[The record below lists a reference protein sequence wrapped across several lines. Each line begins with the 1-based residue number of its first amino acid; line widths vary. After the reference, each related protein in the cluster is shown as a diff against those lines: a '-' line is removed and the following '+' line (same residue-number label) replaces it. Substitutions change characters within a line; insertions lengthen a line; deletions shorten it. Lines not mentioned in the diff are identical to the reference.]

1 MTFGV
6 ARGVSQRPSQRNLGS
21 RADPSPSLRRKSFL
35 LHLVAALDPRQRKH
49 LSLMFLRQLQRVKP
63 AAVSF
68 KPLPR
73 RPAGLRPKGFSRKK
87 QETDRSDDHSAP
99 ERDLVGSKEGV
110 FLFGRNFRTYG
121 TPRARDFAPGCAK
134 GALGAD
140 FRTSGSLR
148 EAPDALGLSRCEILP
163 PYHIPQFF
171 VPVSF
176 SNVSYV
182 S

>member
-21 RADPSPSLRRKSFL
+21 RTDPSPSLRRNSFP

-73 RPAGLRPKGFSRKK
+73 RPDGLRPQGFSRKK
-87 QETDRSDDHSAP
+87 QETDRSDHHSAP
-99 ERDLVGSKEGV
+99 ERALVGSKEGV
-110 FLFGRNFRTYG
+110 FRLGRNFRAYD
-121 TPRARDFAPGCAK
+121 TPRARDFSPGCAK
-134 GALGAD
+134 GTLGAD
-140 FRTSGSLR
+140 FRTSVSLR
-148 EAPDALGLSRCEILP
+148 KAPDDLGLSRCEIRP
-163 PYHIPQFF
+163 PYHSPQFL

-176 SNVSYV
+176 LNVSHV